1 MGVMKM
7 VKTTKQQRETIK
19 RKADQ
24 SGMSY
29 RTLRR
34 ELLPTFGCDGAVTV
48 HWRGMWLC
56 IEQDGYCH
64 T

>member
-1 MGVMKM
+1 ML
-7 VKTTKQQRETIK
+7 TKATKAQLETIK
-19 RKADQ
+19 RKAIQ

-34 ELLPTFGCDGAVTV
+34 ELQPTIGLDGAVVV